1 MKSVLYRPTGKFTS
15 QGVRPSLKNR
25 EIVRNNEIFAP
36 DFLSPYD
43 LHRKSIY
50 VGGDMESGADLR
62 LNAVGDTPDSS
73 TGYQIVT
80 DTLTFIKQQISE
92 QVFYKIAPAD
102 YMPVVVGE
110 GSMAANLLF
119 NRSYVNAEDFE
130 AGNIRT
136 GVGESRLSSADA
148 SVDGLTTPIM
158 NWAKSISYTLF
169 EVEQALRANT
179 WDPIMAK
186 QAARKENWDLGIQ
199 RTAFLGLKT
208 DARFPGLL
216 NQPSVNT
223 NTSLITG
230 YIKNM
235 NAAALQTFV
244 AGLISAYFVNTNST
258 RVPNRFVIPTV
269 DYLGLTQLTTGTVG
283 TYPYPLIKYLED
295 AFKAAVAGFGETDF
309 RIMPCAYCDAA
320 NNTSYGINHNLY
332 ALYRA
337 DPKTLQMN
345 IPTTYTSTQSNSLNN
360 FSFENVGMGQYTG
373 VTLLRNLELL
383 MFQF

>member
-1 MKSVLYRPTGKFTS
+1 MKSVLYRPTGKFTT
-15 QGVRPSLKNR
+15 QGARPKLANR
-25 EIVRNNEIFAP
+25 EIVRNNEVFAP
-36 DFLSPYD
+36 EFLDPFD
-43 LHRKSIY
+43 LHRKSIFLN
-50 VGGDMESGADLR
+50 GDRENGVDLR
-62 LNAVGDTPDSS
+62 LNAVGDTTDSS

-92 QVFYKIAPAD
+92 QAYYKVAPAE

-119 NRSYVNAEDFE
+119 NRSYNYGEDFE

-136 GVGESRLSSADA
+136 GVAEARLSVADA
-148 SVDGLTTPIM
+148 GVDGVTSPVM
-158 NWAKSISYTLF
+158 NWAKKVGYTLF

-186 QAARKENWDLGIQ
+186 HKSRKENWDLGIQ
-199 RTAFLGLKT
+199 AVAFLGLAT
-208 DARFPGLL
+208 DSRFSGLL

-230 YIKNM
+230 YIKAM
-235 NAAALQTFV
+235 NAGALQTFV
-244 AGLISAYFVNTNST
+244 AGLITAYFTNTNST
-258 RVPNRFVIPTV
+258 RVPNRFVIPAL

-283 TYPYPLIKYLED
+283 TYPYPLIKYLND
-295 AFKAAVAGFGETDF
+295 AFKEAVAAFGETDF
-309 RIMPCAYCDAA
+309 KILPCAYCDAT
-320 NNTSYGINHNLY
+320 NNAGRGINHNLY
-332 ALYRA
+332 ALYRH
-337 DPKTLQMN
+337 DPETLQMN
-345 IPTTYTSTQSNSLNN
+345 LPTAYTSTQAASQDN
-360 FSFENVGMGQYTG
+360 FSFEDVGYGQYTG

>member
-1 MKSVLYRPTGKFTS
+1 MKSVHYRPTGKFTT
-15 QGVRPSLKNR
+15 QGARPSLKNR
-25 EIVRNNEIFAP
+25 EIVRNNEIFSP
-36 DFLSPYD
+36 DFLDAFD
-43 LHRKSIY
+43 LHRKSIFI
-50 VGGDMESGADLR
+50 GGDRENGVDLR
-62 LNAVGDTPDSS
+62 LNAVGDATDSS

-92 QVFYKIAPAD
+92 QVFYKVAPAE

-119 NRSYVNAEDFE
+119 NRSFNNAEDFE

-136 GVGESRLSSADA
+136 GVAEARLSVADA
-148 SVDGLTTPIM
+148 AVDGVTSPIM
-158 NWAKSISYTLF
+158 NWAKKIGYTLF

-186 QAARKENWDLGIQ
+186 HESRKENWDLGIQ
-199 RTAFLGLKT
+199 ATAFLGLAT
-208 DARFPGLL
+208 DARFAGLL
-216 NQPSVNT
+216 NQPNVNT
-223 NTSLITG
+223 NTALITG

-244 AGLISAYFVNTNST
+244 AGLISAYFTNTNST
-258 RVPNRFVIPTV
+258 RVPNRFVIPAL
-269 DYLGLTQLTTGTVG
+269 DYLGLTELTVGTVG
-283 TYPYPLIKYLED
+283 TYPYPLIKYLND
-295 AFKAAVAGFGETDF
+295 AFKEAVAAFGESDF
-309 RIMPCAYCDAA
+309 KILPCAYCDHA
-320 NNTSYGINHNLY
+320 NNVGRGINKDLY
-332 ALYRA
+332 ALYRS

-345 IPTTYTSTQSNSLNN
+345 MPTPYTSTQANSQDN
-360 FSFENVGMGQYTG
+360 FSFEDVGYGQYTG